1 VSVCDSYEL
10 AVGVVVAMDVGGLR
24 LYLQNIE
31 EYVMDEDKIVS

>member
-1 VSVCDSYEL
+1 MISARMQKRETL
-10 AVGVVVAMDVGGLR
+10 RLTMDVQALK

>member
-1 VSVCDSYEL
+1 MISARMEKRETL
-10 AVGVVVAMDVGGLR
+10 RLTMDVQALK